1 MNPQESDQRFVVFR
15 DKTPV
20 GHVGWDDLR
29 EMIAANNRVERL
41 RPWRIAQLP
50 DGIFTVTKGS
60 GFTMLMSREEAEH
73 VVAQLALLLG
83 LDQETP

>member
-1 MNPQESDQRFVVFR
+1 MNGGLSGDGPNGGCGLATDN
-15 DKTPV
+15 
-20 GHVGWDDLR
+20 
-29 EMIAANNRVERL
+29 ARVERL

-60 GFTMLMSREEAEH
+60 GFTLLMTREEAEH
-73 VVAQLALLLG
+73 VVAHLGLLLK